1 MFLGIKRLKSK
12 QFDPT
17 QKSNDCKI
25 GEDIGVVIYLHQ
37 GLSILD
43 AWAGSPFDF
52 FAETFVNNFDNRG

>member
-1 MFLGIKRLKSK
+1 VSSHPFKAKGIVFLGIKRLKSK

-43 AWAGSPFDF
+43 A
-52 FAETFVNNFDNRG
+52 